1 MTEQELQAIRIIIRE
16 EIAPIKADIVE
27 LKKGQEEMRVDIAD
41 LKEKQED
48 IQTSVNAILGWTD
61 KVSEAVNFPLPR
73 I

>member
-1 MTEQELQAIRIIIRE
+1 MTNEEKILEMLYELQ
-16 EIAPIKADIVE
+16 
-27 LKKGQEEMRVDIAD
+27 KGQEQLKADIAD

>member
-1 MTEQELQAIRIIIRE
+1 MTNEEKILEMLYELQ
-16 EIAPIKADIVE
+16 
-27 LKKGQEEMRVDIAD
+27 KGQEELKADIAD

-48 IQTSVNAILGWTD
+48 IQTSVNAILGWTE

>member
-1 MTEQELQAIRIIIRE
+1 MTNDEKSLEMLYELQ
-16 EIAPIKADIVE
+16 
-27 LKKGQEEMRVDIAD
+27 KGQEELQKGQEELKADIAD

>member
-1 MTEQELQAIRIIIRE
+1 MTNEEKILEMLYELQ
-16 EIAPIKADIVE
+16 
-27 LKKGQEEMRVDIAD
+27 KGQEELKADITD

>member
-1 MTEQELQAIRIIIRE
+1 MPNEEKILEMLYELQ
-16 EIAPIKADIVE
+16 
-27 LKKGQEEMRVDIAD
+27 KGQEELKADIAD